1 MEIDNIVEN
10 TKKIYMSKKSLESLM
25 DFERVLDEM
34 DLYSF
39 RNWKKGELVEGPV
52 IDRHWITCTFMWPQK
67 MMPDPQGGRRLL
79 EYKIK
84 MTYQKDSLISPVKV
98 EGYDDFRPGTR
109 KPKLRKEP
117 VWLVN
122 IQMPKEMI
130 KDIEESYIEVE
141 GKEIDL
147 GDIDDAYEQG
157 LSEIQVDNQ
166 NEQ

>member
-10 TKKIYMSKKSLESLM
+10 TKKIYMSKNSLESLM

-39 RNWKKGELVEGPV
+39 RNWKQGELVEGPV
-52 IDRHWITCTFMWPQK
+52 IDRHWVTCTFMWPQK

-84 MTYQKDSLISPVKV
+84 MTYQKDRLISPVKV

-157 LSEIQVDNQ
+157 LSEIQVDDQ